1 MIDTILTLFR
11 NKYFWIPLY
20 IFILSYILTNYNQRR
35 WLIIIFFGVTI
46 AMSDFVS
53 SQLIKKNIQRSRP
66 CHNQELVV
74 NNRVHCGH
82 GYSFPSSHA
91 CNHYAIGLF
100 LFLLF
105 GAFRLRFLF
114 LIWAG
119 VIGICQIYVGVHY
132 PSDVLGGSLLGLCIG
147 YISFS
152 IFEALSRRYYS
163 IQKQENV
170 L

>member
-1 MIDTILTLFR
+1 MLILFR

-20 IFILSYILTNYNQRR
+20 IFILSYILTNYSRRR
-35 WLIIIFFGVTI
+35 WLIILFFGVTI
-46 AMSDFVS
+46 FLSDTMCS
-53 SQLIKKNIQRSRP
+53 HLIKKNVERQRP
-66 CHNQELVV
+66 CHNKEMVV
-74 NNRVHCGH
+74 NSRVHCGH

-91 CNHYAIGLF
+91 CNHFAIGLF

-105 GAFRLRFLF
+105 SAFSYRFLF

-119 VIGICQIYVGVHY
+119 LIGLCQIYVGVHY
-132 PSDVLGGSLLGLCIG
+132 PTDVIAGSILGLCIG

-152 IFEALSRRYYS
+152 IFETLSRRFYT
-163 IQKQENV
+163 IQNQENA